1 MIYCI
6 LCGRKDKSVSY
17 IRFPSNKHI
26 RKQWL
31 KFCNK
36 TEKNLYDSHR
46 LCTDHFKPEDLRKRS
61 RCIVVQPEAVPCIYI
76 FGGGTPPSTFVG
88 NASKT
93 DDGNICSTGITN
105 SDSSNDNINVVNY
118 SQSTTA
124 VTENI
129 THTSPNRITSSC
141 GTRKKSQDFAKEDMS
156 SMDVNVDVD
165 PVHCTE
171 IGNCEILPNNCLTPL
186 KRRKDAHC
194 SSKRKRLDFN
204 DSIDST
210 IPIHELPV
218 PAITSAICDSAP
230 PMIPDPRYVG
240 DIRSPHLATPR
251 RATRAMNLARRT
263 IMQQRKKIE
272 TLQKKFGRCKQRISS
287 LKDLVSDLKKRN
299 YISEIAADNLMVC
312 LNNIYRSMKAPNKA
326 NAFIEGFE

>member
-17 IRFPSNKHI
+17 IRSLQTRGSEEAFKVYRCATRS
-26 RKQWL
+26 
-31 KFCNK
+31 CA
-36 TEKNLYDSHR
+36 LY
-46 LCTDHFKPEDLRKRS
+46 
-61 RCIVVQPEAVPCIYI
+61 IYI
-76 FGGGTPPSTFVG
+76 VGGGTSPSTFVG

-124 VTENI
+124 LTENI
-129 THTSPNRITSSC
+129 THTPSNRITSFC
-141 GTRKKSQDFAKEDMS
+141 GTRKKSQDFAKKDMS
-156 SMDVNVDVD
+156 SMDVD
-165 PVHCTE
+165 PAHCTK
-171 IGNCEILPNNCLTPL
+171 IGNCEIFLNNCLTPL

-194 SSKRKRLDFN
+194 SSKKKRLDFN

-210 IPIHELPV
+210 IAIHELPV

-251 RATRAMNLARRT
+251 RAMRAMNLARRT

-299 YISEIAADNLMVC
+299 YISEINCNTV
-312 LNNIYRSMKAPNKA
+312 
-326 NAFIEGFE
+326 